1 MAANDMRIDVNF
13 VDHPKVKRLIRSA
26 GHKAFY
32 SLMRLFST
40 AAKMYTNGVFDG
52 CDIHDIEDFG
62 GWTGKSGFFVDALV
76 NVGFL
81 EETADGFA
89 IHDWIEHQPWL
100 ANAEKRS
107 LHARKAIQARWDK
120 KLKEPVDPQGVD
132 DVQREYSENTN
143 GNTPYPSPSP
153 QPSPSPSPIPS
164 LSPEP
169 SPQPPLRRQWFN
181 DFWEVYPRKQAKGEA
196 EMEWGQIDMDESL
209 FQTIME
215 AVEKWKTSD
224 DWKEND
230 GKYVPHPSKWLKRK
244 GWEDEVKARRRK
256 TSRRF
261 SRESGSLVSVD
272 DYNHI

>member
-132 DVQREYSENTN
+132 DVQLEYSENTN
-143 GNTPYPSPSP
+143 CNTPYPSPSP
-153 QPSPSPSPIPS
+153 QPSPSHSPIPS

-196 EMEWGQIDMDESL
+196 EM
-209 FQTIME
+209 
-215 AVEKWKTSD
+215 
-224 DWKEND
+224 
-230 GKYVPHPSKWLKRK
+230 
-244 GWEDEVKARRRK
+244 
-256 TSRRF
+256 
-261 SRESGSLVSVD
+261 
-272 DYNHI
+272 

>member
-1 MAANDMRIDVNF
+1 M
-13 VDHPKVKRLIRSA
+13 
-26 GHKAFY
+26 
-32 SLMRLFST
+32 
-40 AAKMYTNGVFDG
+40 
-52 CDIHDIEDFG
+52 
-62 GWTGKSGFFVDALV
+62 
-76 NVGFL
+76 
-81 EETADGFA
+81 
-89 IHDWIEHQPWL
+89 
-100 ANAEKRS
+100 
-107 LHARKAIQARWDK
+107 
-120 KLKEPVDPQGVD
+120 
-132 DVQREYSENTN
+132 
-143 GNTPYPSPSP
+143 
-153 QPSPSPSPIPS
+153 
-164 LSPEP
+164 
-169 SPQPPLRRQWFN
+169 RQWFN

-230 GKYVPHPSKWLKRK
+230 GKYVPYPSKWLKRK